1 MRRLLMA
8 ACFFLSA
15 VAVVVLAGCGG
26 DTGPTGDTSPNTRQ
40 AEKEKP
46 QRR

>member
-8 ACFFLSA
+8 AFFLVSA

-26 DTGPTGDTSPNTRQ
+26 DNSPTGDTSPNARQ
-40 AEKEKP
+40 AEKDKS
-46 QRR
+46 RR